1 MYKKLNDI
9 GLTPPCGWIYAPDFV
24 GTTIKANSFKELCEN
39 VRAIY
44 HINHRELPDDLD
56 DRIQDYLCRMSPTGF
71 SAGFV
76 NKLVFTS
83 RTLMSGTA
91 ALGALLRFQGG
102 GFVDQ
107 QTADERALICS
118 QCDYNVANPSCYT
131 CKGFAVVINQV
142 RRGRTSVLDNK
153 LNVCGICGCFI
164 KALIHVN
171 RHVLKASTKKR
182 DVGHYPDWCWKKT
195 EIMEA
200 HNE

>member
-1 MYKKLNDI
+1 MYKKMKDT
-9 GLTPPCGWIYAPDFV
+9 GLTPPCGWIYVPDFV
-24 GTTIKANSFKELCEN
+24 KTTIKANSFENLCEN

-44 HINHRELPDDLD
+44 KINNRECPSDLD

-83 RTLMSGTA
+83 RTLISGTA
-91 ALGALLRFQGG
+91 AMGALLRFKDA

-107 QTADERALICS
+107 QTAEERALICS
-118 QCDYNVANPSCYT
+118 ACCYNVENPGCYS
-131 CKGFAVVINQV
+131 CKGFAAVINQV
-142 RRGRTSVLDNK
+142 RRGRTSVLDNQLK
-153 LNVCGICGCFI
+153 VCGVCGCFI

-171 RHVLKASTKKR
+171 RNVLKASTKKR
-182 DVGHYPDWCWKKT
+182 DVGHYPDWCWKKQ